1 MVTNISTDANGT
13 LQVVIHERLDEDILS
28 EYVCRSMLVF
38 FLIIC
43 TLVNGTLII
52 IRVLNNK
59 RRLRKITE
67 YYDKCYESR

>member
-1 MVTNISTDANGT
+1 M
-13 LQVVIHERLDEDILS
+13 VIHERLDEDVLS

-67 YYDKCYESR
+67 YYDKCYEADNPSDSR